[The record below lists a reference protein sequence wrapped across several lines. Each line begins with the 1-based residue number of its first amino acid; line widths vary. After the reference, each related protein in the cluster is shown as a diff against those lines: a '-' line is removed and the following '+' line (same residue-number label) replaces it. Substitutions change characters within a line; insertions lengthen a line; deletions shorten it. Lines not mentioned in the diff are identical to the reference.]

1 MRCNQRLPLAGFV
14 LACALSCAITSA
26 NYQYTVTAAPATLAV
41 GGTTVTLTGR
51 SSTNLSGTNTVSL
64 ATLAVN
70 SITVPPAADAVNDL
84 YTLTVTI
91 TDPAVVGATGTF
103 TITGDLAGPA
113 NATQSNLDNTYTN
126 VTPASR
132 TIGND
137 VFTISVGPLGVPDVF
152 YQPATVNG
160 PLGGLG
166 ARITS
171 TPTSV
176 PEPSALAMIGLAGLL
191 MLRRRRAC

>member
-1 MRCNQRLPLAGFV
+1 MRCNQLLSCAGFV
-14 LACALSCAITSA
+14 LACALSCAISSA
-26 NYQYTVTAAPATLAV
+26 NYQYNVSVTPTTLTV
-41 GGTTVTLTGR
+41 GGTTVSLAGH

-64 ATLAVN
+64 ASLAVN
-70 SITVPPAADAVNDL
+70 SITVPPAADAINDQ

-91 TDPAVVGATGTF
+91 TDPAVVGASGTF
-103 TITGDLAGPA
+103 TITGDLAGPV
-113 NATQSNLDNTYTN
+113 NATQSNLDNTYTS

-160 PLGGLG
+160 ASGGLG
-166 ARITS
+166 ARITA

-176 PEPSALAMIGLAGLL
+176 PEPSALAMMGLAGLL